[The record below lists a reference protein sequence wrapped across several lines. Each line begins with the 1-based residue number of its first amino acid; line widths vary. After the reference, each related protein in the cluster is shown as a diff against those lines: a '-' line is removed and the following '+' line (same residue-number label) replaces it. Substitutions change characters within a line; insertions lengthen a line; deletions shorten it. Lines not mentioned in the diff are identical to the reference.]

1 MGAAMTH
8 RAARAGLITTAWDRS
23 PGRVSSFAYDKIQ
36 MAQCARDAVQ
46 DADIV
51 VTMVSNADAVLSIM
65 KEREVLPAMKPGAVW
80 VQMSTIGVE
89 GTERAWRLAGTRPEI
104 GFLDAPVSGSKAA
117 AEQGKL
123 VILASGDQGRVGATA
138 QPFFDAIA
146 VRTHWLG
153 DVGQGTRMKL
163 LFNAW
168 IAVLMEGVAEVSIVG
183 DALGIDLGRFAS
195 LVSDGS
201 LVPAWAVAKL
211 QKIKE
216 GRTAET
222 EFPLRWAHKD
232 VQLALVAA
240 GEARARL
247 PILNRMDS
255 IWAEAKPGFGADD
268 LSAIYL
274 ALNNGVKQ

>member
-1 MGAAMTH
+1 M
-8 RAARAGLITTAWDRS
+8 RAGCGSGCGHRRHHGVERRCGAEHHEGTRGPAGHEA
-23 PGRVSSFAYDKIQ
+23 GRGL
-36 MAQCARDAVQ
+36 
-46 DADIV
+46 DADV
-51 VTMVSNADAVLSIM
+51 DHWG
-65 KEREVLPAMKPGAVW
+65 RGD
-80 VQMSTIGVE
+80 
-89 GTERAWRLAGTRPEI
+89 GTRLAGTRPEI
-104 GFLDAPVSGSKAA
+104 GFPDAPVSGSKAA
-117 AEQGKL
+117 AEQEKL

-146 VRTHWLG
+146 LQTHWLG

-168 IAVLMEGVAEVSIVG
+168 IAALMEGVAEVSILG

-195 LVSDGS
+195 LVSGGP

-232 VQLALVAA
+232 VQLALAAA
-240 GEARARL
+240 GEERARL
-247 PILNRMDS
+247 PILNQTDS
-255 IWAEAKPGFGADD
+255 IWAKAEPGLGADD
-268 LSAIYL
+268 PGAIYL
-274 ALNNGVKQ
+274 ALSNGVKR